1 MSALNL
7 ELIYD
12 ETRERGFP
20 LQGPTM
26 GSVAAVSHAHVP
38 HERPLGQ
45 AGLALCRGSPG
56 HGVEAGWRGQSEP
69 LSFL

>member
-1 MSALNL
+1 MMKL
-7 ELIYD
+7 E
-12 ETRERGFP
+12 REVSRFKAQQRAPWPG
-20 LQGPTM
+20 
-26 GSVAAVSHAHVP
+26 AAVSHPPVP

-45 AGLALCRGSPG
+45 AGLALCCGSPG